1 MALDVRRE
9 ILGSAGWKGETSF
22 SWLSSNFPEHTLA
35 RTLSQQIN
43 SNLFFFFLKK
53 EGKQA
58 GRLEVMPLRTRGSLV
73 SSEGRLE
80 L

>member
-43 SNLFFFFLKK
+43 SNLFFFFFFF
-53 EGKQA
+53 
-58 GRLEVMPLRTRGSLV
+58 SFF
-73 SSEGRLE
+73 
-80 L
+80 